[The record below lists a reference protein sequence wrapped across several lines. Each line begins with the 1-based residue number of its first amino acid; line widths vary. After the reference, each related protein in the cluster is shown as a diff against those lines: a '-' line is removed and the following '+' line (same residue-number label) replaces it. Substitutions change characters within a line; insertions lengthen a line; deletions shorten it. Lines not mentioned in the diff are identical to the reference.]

1 MRHPCRCGGT
11 SRRMKISTHRIIY
24 LRLAKGG
31 RVTLVLRARE
41 LDRPQRPGAPQIVA
55 PFWEARRTE

>member
-1 MRHPCRCGGT
+1 MGE
-11 SRRMKISTHRIIY
+11 RRSNF

-31 RVTLVLRARE
+31 RVILVPRARE

-55 PFWEARRTE
+55 PFRKHGG